1 MLVKIKEWDVL
12 EKEFGLDEDG
22 DISNGGYIFT
32 KFLNSILPKNRIINI
47 DDSNRYILINRQFNI
62 ANNIIDDSYTIEK
75 KEFNSKE
82 ATINDLNKVMITLK
96 DFDLNTK
103 ISFSDDFV
111 YILNKI

>member
-1 MLVKIKEWDVL
+1 MFVKIKEWDVL

-47 DDSNRYILINRQFNI
+47 DNSNRYILKDRQFNI
-62 ANNIIDDSYTIEK
+62 ANNIIDDSYKIET
-75 KEFNSKE
+75 KEFNSKN
-82 ATINDLNKVMITLK
+82 ATIKEFNDLSIELEK
-96 DFDLNTK
+96 FDLNTE
-103 ISFSDDFV
+103 ISFSDNFV